1 MKQRMLALLVASA
14 VLTSSVAYAVP
25 QLVAVGEGFTAGT
38 VLIRKQESALYFLAG
53 SGQAL
58 RYQVRFGRGTK
69 RWAGAAV
76 ITAMYTNPSWI
87 PSSNARRE
95 NPRLPPFIPGGA
107 PENPLGVAAM
117 TLSGGEYSIHGTS
130 GPSSIGRFGPYGCI
144 RMFNE
149 DAADLY
155 RRVGVGTQVVVE

>member
-1 MKQRMLALLVASA
+1 MKQRMLALLVSSGI
-14 VLTSSVAYAVP
+14 LTSSVAYALP
-25 QLVAVGEGFTAGT
+25 QLVAVDEGFTAGT
-38 VLIRKQESALYFLAG
+38 ILVRKQERALYFLAG

-58 RYQVRFGRGTK
+58 RYQVRFGRGAK

-76 ITAMYTNPSWI
+76 ITAMYTSPSWI
-87 PSSNARRE
+87 PSSTVRRD
-95 NPRLPPFIPGGA
+95 NPQVPPFIPGGA

-117 TLSGGEYSIHGTS
+117 TLSGGEYLIHGTS
-130 GPSSIGRFGPYGCI
+130 GPNSIGRFGPYGCI

-155 RRVGVGTQVVVE
+155 RRVGIGTQVIVE